1 MRDMQKFKRDQK
13 NGLIVGRNYAPSK
26 GLETSIVSRTIARA
40 LRRGRITQDMARRCA
55 LNWVSQLNARPK
67 HQVWSRVAARE
78 LLEVAILRRRGNTPT
93 HDTHWQPCV
102 SPTSAPCRLSR
113 KPSSLLPGPLW
124 ARSVW
129 YVPALGSPVRA
140 TPCPHAHYPQHAKGC
155 GPLIVMRISW
165 LYEHEDIS
173 YI

>member
-78 LLEVAILRRRGNTPT
+78 LLEVAILRRRGQYT
-93 HDTHWQPCV
+93 H
-102 SPTSAPCRLSR
+102 
-113 KPSSLLPGPLW
+113 
-124 ARSVW
+124 AR
-129 YVPALGSPVRA
+129 YALATVRIA
-140 TPCPHAHYPQHAKGC
+140 NQRSMQAVA
-155 GPLIVMRISW
+155 
-165 LYEHEDIS
+165 
-173 YI
+173 